1 MASTPHIESIPAE
14 IPAGRVFRLTPDRVL
29 VGVWVLFWVLM
40 IIISIEDH
48 WGNPAISWWEPL
60 VWEGTSA
67 LTASVLWFIIWRRL
81 LERHDDE
88 PVRWLLRMLAG
99 MPLASVAFL
108 VSTFALRHGIYALL
122 GLRYHHESWG
132 FVWLYESVKFCLFFG
147 LWGGVFFGLRS
158 FTLWRE
164 REAGLQ
170 RLQKT
175 LAEAQLAHL
184 KAQLRPH
191 FLFNALNTVSAVMH
205 TDVARAD
212 RLLTKLA
219 DLLRAS
225 LTWSE
230 RDVVTLEEELRVLAL
245 YATIMEERFADRVT
259 LDWQIAPE
267 THNAQ
272 IPTLLLQPI
281 LENAFK
287 HGVEGSA
294 RGERI
299 TISARRQGDL
309 LAIDISNTVARAVKF
324 TAQSAGMGVG
334 VRNCRERLQLIYA
347 GRATF
352 DLTDM
357 GGEVRASLRLP
368 WRAME

>member
-1 MASTPHIESIPAE
+1 MVSTPHVESIPE
-14 IPAGRVFRLTPDRVL
+14 SPPAQRVLRLTPERVL

-40 IIISIEDH
+40 VLISIEDH
-48 WGNPAISWWEPL
+48 LGDGRISWWEPL

-67 LTASVLWFIIWRRL
+67 LTASFLWFVVWKRL
-81 LERHDDE
+81 LEQHDAE
-88 PVRWLLRMLAG
+88 PVRWLLRMFAG
-99 MPLASVAFL
+99 MPLAAIGFIAT
-108 VSTFALRHGIYALL
+108 TFALRHGIYALL
-122 GLRYHHESWG
+122 GCRYVHESWG
-132 FVWLYESVKFCLFFG
+132 HVWLYESVKFCLFFG

-164 REAGLQ
+164 REEGLQ

-205 TDVARAD
+205 TDVMRAD

-230 RDVVTLEEELRVLAL
+230 RDVVTLAEELRVLAL
-245 YATIMEERFADRVT
+245 YAAIMEERFADRVA

-267 THNAQ
+267 VENAQ
-272 IPTLLLQPI
+272 VPTLLLQPI

-294 RGERI
+294 RPERI
-299 TISARRQGDL
+299 TIVARRDGDM
-309 LAIDISNTVARAVKF
+309 LAIDISNTVARATKF
-324 TAQSAGMGVG
+324 TTSGVG

-352 DLTDM
+352 DLYDI
-357 GGEVRASLRLP
+357 GGEVRATLRLP
-368 WRAME
+368 WRVIA